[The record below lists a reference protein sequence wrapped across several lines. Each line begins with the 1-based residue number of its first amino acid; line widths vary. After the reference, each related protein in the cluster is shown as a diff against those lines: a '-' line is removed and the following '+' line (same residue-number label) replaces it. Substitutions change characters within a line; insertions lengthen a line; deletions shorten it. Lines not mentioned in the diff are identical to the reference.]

1 MATKDLELTVRITHD
16 GEHIDTEYC
25 TVTVDA
31 SVTDDDYEKL
41 FKALREQ
48 CPEVYDDNPDCN
60 LEIFEVA
67 DA

>member
-1 MATKDLELTVRITHD
+1 MATKDLELTVRITED

-25 TVTVDA
+25 TVTVDET
-31 SVTDDDYEKL
+31 VTDDDYESL

-48 CPEVYDDNPDCN
+48 CSYVYEDNPDCD
-60 LEIFEVA
+60 LEIDEVV

>member
-1 MATKDLELTVRITHD
+1 MATKDFELTVRITHD

-48 CPEVYDDNPDCN
+48 YPEVYDDHLDCD
-60 LEIFEVA
+60 L
-67 DA
+67 

>member
-25 TVTVDA
+25 TVTVDE
-31 SVTDDDYEKL
+31 SVTDDDCESL
-41 FKALREQ
+41 FDALREQ
-48 CPEVYDDNPDCN
+48 CPEIYDDNPDCD

>member
-1 MATKDLELTVRITHD
+1 MATKELELTIRINQD
-16 GEHIDTEYC
+16 GEYLNTEYC
-25 TVTVDA
+25 TVTVDE
-31 SVTDDDYEKL
+31 SVTDDDSEAL

-48 CPEVYDDNPDCN
+48 CPEVYEDNPDCE